1 MISRRAVL
9 VCLAVMA
16 IGAVAVFG
24 EQCSNPLSA
33 MEPNPGGEPLR
44 FALVT
49 IDTTV
54 FWVPVAKG
62 FKDAAAT
69 FGVLA
74 EHLGPA
80 EASEAAEADLLQ
92 NLLEDGIDGVA
103 VFVPSPGSLD
113 RVIEEYLDAGVPILI
128 FCTGERE
135 AEKYGLAYIGE
146 DNYDAGLTWGSKI
159 LELLGPEPQGK
170 RVCMMTECPG
180 YSCLEDR
187 IRGGKEVLEPAG
199 VIVDVVDTTMDRVT
213 AYGVI
218 ESYYLANPDVAAFCG
233 VDTSGTP
240 VAAEFLSKNGL
251 IGEIFVAGFDLTVEV
266 VEGLKNGAV
275 AFTIDQHPYAEGFH
289 SMTQLYLWLTLGIKP
304 SWIDT
309 GGFIVTADD
318 VAMYGLDALVEQGY
332 R

>member
-1 MISRRAVL
+1 MRSQRAFLVGIVL
-9 VCLAVMA
+9 MMVC
-16 IGAVAVFG
+16 VFNVWG
-24 EQCSNPLSA
+24 DRCTNPLSHLESSA
-33 MEPNPGGEPLR
+33 DGEPLR

-62 FKDAAAT
+62 FTDAAT
-69 FGVLA
+69 MFGV
-74 EHLGPA
+74 EGVHVGPA
-80 EASEAAEADLLQ
+80 EASEAAEADLLE
-92 NLLEDGIDGVA
+92 NLLHSGIDGVA

-128 FCTGERE
+128 FCTGEEE
-135 AEKYGLAYIGE
+135 ARKYGLAYIGE
-146 DNYDAGLTWGSKI
+146 DNYSAGLIWGQKI
-159 LELLGPEPQGK
+159 LELLGPTPQGK
-170 RVCMMTECPG
+170 RVCFMTECPG

-187 IRGGKEVLEPAG
+187 MRAGREILEPAG
-199 VIVDVVDTTMDRVT
+199 VIVDTVDTTMDRVT

-218 ESYYLANPDVAAFCG
+218 ESYYLTNPDVAAFCG
-233 VDTSGTP
+233 VDTTGTP
-240 VAAEFLSKNGL
+240 VAAEFLAKNDL
-251 IGEIFVAGFDLTVEV
+251 IGDKFVAGFDLTVEV
-266 VEGLKNGAV
+266 VEGLKSGAV

-318 VAMYGLDALVEQGY
+318 VAAYGLEELVEMGY

>member
-1 MISRRAVL
+1 MNLQKTLLISLIALLVGAFSVL
-9 VCLAVMA
+9 GDPCT
-16 IGAVAVFG
+16 
-24 EQCSNPLSA
+24 NPLSGQ
-33 MEPNPGGEPLR
+33 EPDTGGEPLR

-62 FKDAAAT
+62 FKDAAAV
-69 FGVLA
+69 FGVVA

-92 NLLEDGIDGVA
+92 NLLEDGVDGVA
-103 VFVPSPGSLD
+103 VFVPSPASLD

-146 DNYDAGLTWGSKI
+146 ANYSAGLIWGQKI
-159 LELLGPEPQGK
+159 LDLLGSEPQGQ
-170 RVCMMTECPG
+170 RVCVMTECPG

-187 IRGGKEVLEPAG
+187 IRGGREILEPAG

-233 VDTSGTP
+233 VDTTGTP
-240 VAAEFLSKNGL
+240 VAAEFLAKNNL
-251 IGEIFVAGFDLTVEV
+251 VAEKFVAGFDLTVEV

-309 GGFIVTADD
+309 GGFIVTGQD
-318 VAMYGLDALVEQGY
+318 VADYGLDDLVEQGY